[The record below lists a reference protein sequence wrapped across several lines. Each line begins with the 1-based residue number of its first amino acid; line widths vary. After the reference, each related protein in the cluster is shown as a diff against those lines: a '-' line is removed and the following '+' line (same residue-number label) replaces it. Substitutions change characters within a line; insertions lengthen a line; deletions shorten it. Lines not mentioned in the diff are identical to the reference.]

1 MELIIDDKFFED
13 LSIDPGFITTYN
25 ETMALGLL
33 KFTWNGSD
41 IGPIDGSIYSCQK
54 SEDDHILHLWTKN
67 SKDQPKLIPV
77 KILKYKNEIPI
88 IIDECKPLFG
98 LKKVGKHK
106 AMIRGIPIVIIRYQG
121 DISLKR
127 YLNDMLLTPEKTG
140 KYFLEEIRKV
150 FVFRWLM
157 CLNNNWENTIE
168 VRTGAGINYPIS
180 CRENTFNYD
189 AASLSTRI
197 PRTIINTWF
206 EGKDDLVDSSIES
219 LIKDRDLSVLRFEI
233 QKIIN
238 KFDKQLISWNN
249 GIFDKILYASNTTKE
264 EFSLPENF

>member
-1 MELIIDDKFFED
+1 MELLINDKFFEELSLDIGSD
-13 LSIDPGFITTYN
+13 LDLNFVREYDEEMAIT
-25 ETMALGLL
+25 LP
-33 KFTWNGSD
+33 KFTWDGSD
-41 IGPIDGSIYSCQK
+41 IGPIDGCIYSCQK
-54 SEDDHILHLWTKN
+54 SDHDHILHLWTKN
-67 SKDQPKLIPV
+67 PKGQPKLIPV

-106 AMIRGIPIVIIRYQG
+106 AMIKDIQVVIVRYQG

-140 KYFLEEIRKV
+140 KYFIEEIRKV

-168 VRTGAGINYPIS
+168 VRTGSGINYPIS

-189 AASLSTRI
+189 ASSLSTRI
-197 PRTIINTWF
+197 PKTIMNIWF
-206 EGKDDLVDSSIES
+206 DGSEDMIDIITQSFLKD
-219 LIKDRDLSVLRFEI
+219 KDLSVLRFEI

-249 GIFDKILYASNTTKE
+249 SIFDKILYASNVISK
-264 EFSLPENF
+264 